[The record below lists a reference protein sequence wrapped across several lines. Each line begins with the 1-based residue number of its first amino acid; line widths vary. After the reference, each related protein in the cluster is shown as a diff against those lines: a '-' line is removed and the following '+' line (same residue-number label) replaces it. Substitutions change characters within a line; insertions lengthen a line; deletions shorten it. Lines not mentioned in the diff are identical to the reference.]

1 MELLVFLAVITVLVF
16 FHELGHYL
24 VARWR
29 GVRVEVFSVGF
40 GPEAFGWTDA
50 AGTRW
55 KLSWIPLGGYVKFF
69 GDAGIT
75 SGLPAE
81 EDSMTAAERA
91 VSFHHKPLGSR
102 AAIAAAGPAANF
114 VLAVVLLAGL
124 YATVGQ
130 PFSPA
135 VIDEVQPDTV
145 AAAAGFQSGD
155 RFVEAGGY
163 AIDRF
168 EDLRQIILSNPGRE
182 MEFVVLR
189 DGAEVFILATP
200 GTRSVELR
208 PGEFRDVGYLGVS
221 SAGIEQVRHGP
232 AAAVWY
238 ASRQTVFIAE
248 QTLIAVGRMITG
260 RAPADDLR
268 GPIGIAELSGEVA
281 RIGFTPLIELMALL
295 SISLGLINLFPI
307 PILDGG
313 HLLFYAFELVRGKP
327 LGQRAQEFGY
337 RIGLTLVL
345 TLMIFATWNDL
356 TSPAWVE
363 RLRGLF

>member
-1 MELLVFLAVITVLVF
+1 MPLLVFLVVITVLVF

-29 GVRVEVFSVGF
+29 GVRVETFSVGF
-40 GPEAFGWTDA
+40 GPEALGWTDT

-55 KLSWIPLGGYVKFF
+55 KMSWIPLGGYVKFF
-69 GDAGIT
+69 GDVGVA
-75 SGLPAE
+75 SGGVE
-81 EDSMTAAERA
+81 ETPMTPEERA

-135 VIDEVQPDTV
+135 VIDEVQPGTV
-145 AAAAGFQSGD
+145 AAEAGFRAGD
-155 RFVEAGGY
+155 RFVEVGVY
-163 AIDRF
+163 TIDRF
-168 EDLRQIILSNPGRE
+168 EDLRQIIVTNPGRE

-189 DGAEVFILATP
+189 DGAEVVIFATP
-200 GTRSVELR
+200 GTRSLEVR
-208 PGEFRDVGYLGVS
+208 PGMFRDVGFLGVR

-238 ASRQTVFIAE
+238 ASRQTAFISE
-248 QTLIAVGRMITG
+248 QTLIAVGRMLTG

-268 GPIGIAELSGEVA
+268 GPIGIAELAGEVA
-281 RIGFTPLIELMALL
+281 QIGITPLIEFMAFL

-327 LGQRAQEFGY
+327 LSMRAQEFGY
-337 RIGLTLVL
+337 RVGLTLVL
-345 TLMIFATWNDL
+345 MLMVFATWNDV
-356 TSPAWVE
+356 TGSAWVE